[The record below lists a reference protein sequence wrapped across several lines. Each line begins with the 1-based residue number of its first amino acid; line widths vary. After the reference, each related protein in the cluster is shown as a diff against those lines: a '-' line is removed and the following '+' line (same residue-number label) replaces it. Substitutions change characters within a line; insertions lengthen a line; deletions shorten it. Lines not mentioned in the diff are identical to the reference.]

1 MHQAT
6 IWGYFVS
13 LQSHG
18 VIAGSQVG
26 VLDAPALSYGLFHA
40 QGHPNKLYGVVTTGF
55 TIQGVD
61 MDVGH
66 LRHIRWVKD
75 DNPASAINNKPE
87 LTQNGKTAAQNR
99 WIAYNKMRGQYA
111 SAMEHA
117 TPEQFWVDKTQC
129 SYADENGNTQNPT
142 LPLANRPSAR

>member
-40 QGHPNKLYGVVTTGF
+40 QGHPNKLYGIVTTGF
-55 TIQGVD
+55 TMDGLN

-66 LRHIRWVKD
+66 LRSIRWVKD
-75 DNPASAINNKPE
+75 DNPQSAINNKPE
-87 LTQNGKTAAQNR
+87 LTQNGKTAGLPTTRCVGSSPVPWN
-99 WIAYNKMRGQYA
+99 
-111 SAMEHA
+111 
-117 TPEQFWVDKTQC
+117 TPHQ
-129 SYADENGNTQNPT
+129 SSSG
-142 LPLANRPSAR
+142 